1 MTKATGFA
9 EGLFEGDFT
18 NARAIQ
24 GKAMKMEYLDKIV
37 LCVGIALGRPVNVR
51 TNKVVAGL
59 EPENTNIFLQDLG
72 TAATDK
78 SLDFAD
84 IVRRT
89 LNGEQ
94 PGASGGRSEAVD
106 EGKSAEKAAQREK
119 AAAEEA
125 EERRKQEEREAS
137 QKQETP
143 APAGGAGELDVN
155 GDWERTAELVGAL
168 ISKPSMKQKL
178 LSRLACFRFIADTV
192 LNISKATGFLDG
204 LYSSV
209 SAADVLLSLSRLCS
223 PCVQLARGIVFV

>member
-1 MTKATGFA
+1 M
-9 EGLFEGDFT
+9 
-18 NARAIQ
+18 
-24 GKAMKMEYLDKIV
+24 
-37 LCVGIALGRPVNVR
+37 R

-94 PGASGGRSEAVD
+94 PGASGGGSEAVD
-106 EGKSAEKAAQREK
+106 EGKSAGASSKEADDREAEENARRQRQEEQEAEERRQREK
-119 AAAEEA
+119 RRQREA

-137 QKQETP
+137 QKQESP

-168 ISKPSMKQKL
+168 ISNP
-178 LSRLACFRFIADTV
+178 A
-192 LNISKATGFLDG
+192 
-204 LYSSV
+204 
-209 SAADVLLSLSRLCS
+209 
-223 PCVQLARGIVFV
+223 